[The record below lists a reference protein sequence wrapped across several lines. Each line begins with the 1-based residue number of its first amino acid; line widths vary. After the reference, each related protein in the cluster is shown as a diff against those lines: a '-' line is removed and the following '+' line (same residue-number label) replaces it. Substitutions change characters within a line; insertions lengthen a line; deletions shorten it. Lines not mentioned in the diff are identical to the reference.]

1 MAAPLIFPAQHKSR
15 RQELADM
22 LRDIAGF
29 IERDELVCD
38 PHAFVMCLTGPTMHE
53 VCGQGY
59 GNDPEGWAGARQ
71 ALHTIWRADFR
82 TEGGNIRMRETQM
95 YGLERGDKVENLG
108 EHFRLRT
115 PTRAEAGAGEK
126 EAE

>member
-22 LRDIAGF
+22 LRQIANY
-29 IERDELVCD
+29 IEADQLACE

-59 GNDPEGWAGARQ
+59 SNDPEGWAGARQ
-71 ALHTIWRADFR
+71 ALNTIYRANFR
-82 TEGGNIRMRETQM
+82 TEGGNVRMRETRM
-95 YGLERGDKVENLG
+95 YGLETDNKIENLG

-115 PTRAEAGAGEK
+115 AEPPHA
-126 EAE
+126 